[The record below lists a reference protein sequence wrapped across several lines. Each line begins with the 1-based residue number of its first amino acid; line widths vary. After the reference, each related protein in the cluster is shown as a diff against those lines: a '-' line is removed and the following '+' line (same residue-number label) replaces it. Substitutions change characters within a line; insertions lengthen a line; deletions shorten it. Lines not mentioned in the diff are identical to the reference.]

1 MIKSIMKQNS
11 LIILTSV
18 FLLFGITSCSSKKQ
32 KLADEILQQEK
43 SLYSDSSMVPD
54 PVKAK
59 KIIDSYV
66 SYADQ
71 FPEDTLSANYLFKA
85 GDISSKINEIEQ
97 SIQLFARLLKTYP
110 DNRNAPFAIFLQGF
124 IYENQAGDAVKARPY
139 YEEFLRKYP
148 DHPIAGDVSFSLE
161 NLGKSPEELIREF
174 ESMNGSDS
182 TLLADTVSVSAK

>member
-1 MIKSIMKQNS
+1 MKQNS
-11 LIILTSV
+11 LIILASV
-18 FLLFGITSCSSKKQ
+18 FLLLGITACSSKKQ

-59 KIIDSYV
+59 KVIDSYV

-85 GDISSKINEIEQ
+85 GDISSKINEIDQ

-110 DNRNAPFAIFLQGF
+110 ENKNAPFAIFLQGF
-124 IYENQAGDAVKARPY
+124 IYENQAGNPVKARPY

-182 TLLADTVSVSAK
+182 TTVADTVATSSN

>member
-1 MIKSIMKQNS
+1 M
-11 LIILTSV
+11 
-18 FLLFGITSCSSKKQ
+18 
-32 KLADEILQQEK
+32 EIQEQEE

-54 PVKAK
+54 PIKAK
-59 KIIDSYV
+59 KIIESYI

-71 FPEDTLSANYLFKA
+71 FPEDTMSANYLFKA

-97 SIQLFARLLKTYP
+97 AIQLFARLLKTYP
-110 DNRNAPFAIFLQGF
+110 ENRNVPFAIFLQGF
-124 IYENQAGDAVKARPY
+124 IYENQAGNPVKAKPY

-161 NLGKSPEELIREF
+161 NLGKSPEELIKQF

-182 TLLADTVSVSAK
+182 TLVADTAAISSN

>member
-1 MIKSIMKQNS
+1 MNKSIMKQNS

-32 KLADEILQQEK
+32 KLTDEIQEQEK

-85 GDISSKINEIEQ
+85 GDISSKINEIDQ
-97 SIQLFARLLKTYP
+97 AIQLFARLLKTYP
-110 DNRNAPFAIFLQGF
+110 ENRNAPFAIFLQGF
-124 IYENQAGDAVKARPY
+124 IYENQAGNPVKAKPY

-161 NLGKSPEELIREF
+161 NLGKSPEELIKQF
-174 ESMNGSDS
+174 ESMSGSDS
-182 TLLADTVSVSAK
+182 TLVADTASISSN